1 MKKVIIFS
9 LIIICLF
16 LLASI
21 LPLHKNVN
29 AATATPPAYPPFPT
43 TTVYAPSSGASDVF
57 VNEESGF
64 SIKIPKNVNATNSLP
79 DSGNFQEYEF
89 GNGEIFG
96 YLYPANMQTGDTL
109 QEVGEGNRDSW
120 TTGLEQL
127 NFITNEQITLS
138 NGIKAWYSQFQ
149 GYVPG
154 DDNTIEVRLTSVQ
167 NAGRAVVL
175 VLYSLPE
182 NFLPWSSQI
191 KAMQNSIQLSIPTV
205 LGYPRNEVLILEGGE
220 NKNPREND
228 PATTHSAGDEQVF
241 NGLVTY
247 NDKLEIMPEL
257 AADWDVNSDGTI
269 YTFHLQPDAVFH
281 NGKPVTAADVV
292 YSWERAADPTTG
304 SDTVMTYMSD
314 IVGVKEKHDGNAETI
329 SGLKILDE
337 HTLQV
342 SIDAPKLYFLLKL
355 TYPTANVVDRQNVE
369 SGEEWYRTPNG
380 TGPYRLVRW
389 DSMEKKVYQSFDD
402 YYGTKPA
409 IPNIIFTL
417 YTGEGIRL
425 YETGAID
432 ITGIGSYNVQRVTDP
447 SDPLNKELMTG
458 VDLCTS
464 FVQFDVT
471 QPPFDDVNV
480 RQAFTMA
487 FDREKYIKVVL
498 NNAALP
504 ANGIYPP
511 ALPGYNLELKGLE
524 YNPEKARQLLNE
536 SKYGSAEGLPEITYT
551 DGGYGSY
558 MNSDVAAMSQMWE
571 QNLGVT
577 ITVQNLEPEKMLDEI
592 ASGNHGQIISS
603 GWCADYPDP
612 ENFADVI
619 FHTGKE
625 MNYGNYSN
633 PVLDTL
639 LEQARVEPDVS
650 KRIGMYQQAEQIIV
664 DDAPAIFL
672 THSISYILVKPYVK
686 GYILSPVSTFPG
698 IRFLW
703 MDDNYWK

>member
-1 MKKVIIFS
+1 MKKVTIFP
-9 LIIICLF
+9 LVFIGLF

-21 LPLHKNVN
+21 IPLQKNVN

-43 TTVYAPSSGASDVF
+43 ATVYAPSSESSDVY

-64 SIKIPKNVNATNSLP
+64 SIKIPNKVKATNSSP
-79 DSGNFQEYEF
+79 DSGNFQEYEV

-96 YLYPANMQTGDTL
+96 YLYPANMQAGDNL
-109 QEVGEGNRDSW
+109 QEVGERYRDLQ
-120 TTGLEQL
+120 TGGLEQL
-127 NFITNEQITLS
+127 IYITDKEISLS

-149 GYVPG
+149 GYYPEG
-154 DDNTIEVRLTSVQ
+154 KYSLEVRLITVQ
-167 NAGRAVVL
+167 NFDHAVVL
-175 VLYSLPE
+175 MFYSLPKY
-182 NFLPWSSQI
+182 FLPWTSTLNE
-191 KAMQNSIQLSIPTV
+191 MRDSIQLSIPTV
-205 LGYPRNEVLILEGGE
+205 MGYPRNEVLILEGGE

-228 PATTHSAGDEQVF
+228 PATTHSAGDDLVF

-257 AADWDVNSDGTI
+257 AAGWDVNSDGTI
-269 YTFHLQPDAVFH
+269 YTFHLQPNAVFH
-281 NGKPVTAADVV
+281 NGKPVTADDVV
-292 YSWERAADPTTG
+292 YSLERAADPATS
-304 SDTVMTYMSD
+304 SDTVMTYLGD
-314 IVGVKEKHDGNAETI
+314 IVGIKEKHEGNAESI
-329 SGLKILDE
+329 SGLKVVDE

-342 SIDAPKLYFLLKL
+342 TIDAPKPYFLLKL
-355 TYPTANVVDRQNVE
+355 TYPTAFVVDRQNVE
-369 SGEEWYRTPNG
+369 SGIAWYRTPNG

-389 DSMEKKVYQSFDD
+389 DSMEKKVYQRFED
-402 YYGTKPA
+402 YYGTKPS
-409 IPNIIFTL
+409 IPNIVFTL

-447 SDPLNKELMTG
+447 SDPLNKELMSG

-471 QPPFDDVNV
+471 QAPFDDVKV
-480 RQAFTMA
+480 RQAFSMA
-487 FDREKYIKVVL
+487 FDRNKYIEVVL

-504 ANGIYPP
+504 AKGIYPP

-524 YNPEKARQLLNE
+524 YNPEKARQLLKE
-536 SKYGSAEGLPEITYT
+536 SKYGSAEGLPEIVYT

-558 MNSDVAAMSQMWE
+558 LNAEVAALSQMWE
-571 QNLGVT
+571 QNLGVSIT
-577 ITVQNLEPEKMLDEI
+577 IQNLEPEKMLDEI

-612 ENFADVI
+612 ENFADVL

-625 MNYGNYSN
+625 MNYGKYSN
-633 PVLDTL
+633 PTLDTL

-698 IRFLW
+698 FRFLW
-703 MDDNYWK
+703 MDDSYWK

>member
-9 LIIICLF
+9 LIFISLI
-16 LLASI
+16 LLATI
-21 LPLHKNVN
+21 LPLHQNVN

-43 TTVYAPSSGASDVF
+43 ATVYAPSSGASDIF

-89 GNGEIFG
+89 GNGEVFG
-96 YLYPANMQTGDTL
+96 YLFPANMQAGDTL
-109 QEVGEGNRDSW
+109 QEVGEKNRDSW

-154 DDNTIEVRLTSVQ
+154 DDYTIEIRITTVQ

-175 VLYSLPE
+175 ILYSLPE
-182 NFLPWSSQI
+182 YFLSWSSKI
-191 KAMQNSIQLSIPTV
+191 KEMQNSIQLSIPTV

-228 PATTHSAGDEQVF
+228 PATTHSAGDELVF

-281 NGKPVTAADVV
+281 NGKPVTASDVV
-292 YSWERAADPTTG
+292 YSWERAADPATG

-342 SIDAPKLYFLLKL
+342 TIDAPKLYFLLKL

-389 DSMEKKVYQSFDD
+389 DSMEKKVYQRFDE

-447 SDPLNKELMTG
+447 SDPLNEELMTG
-458 VDLCTS
+458 IDLCTS

-471 QPPFDDVNV
+471 QPPFDDAKV
-480 RQAFTMA
+480 RQAFSMA
-487 FDREKYIKVVL
+487 FDRNKYIEVVL

-504 ANGIYPP
+504 AKGIYPP

-524 YNPEKARQLLNE
+524 YNPEKARQLLKE
-536 SKYGSAEGLPEITYT
+536 SKYGSAEGLPEIIYT

-558 MNSDVAAMSQMWE
+558 LNAEVAALSQMWT

-612 ENFADVI
+612 ENFADVL

-633 PVLDTL
+633 PALDTL